1 VDWLVRIERMLNAI
15 EKAKKLGT
23 YDALDRSR
31 QYEGIT
37 EAERD
42 QALNEAWTKIRI
54 CEKKIEAKE
63 KDIKGLREQLRQHR
77 IVNVALTA
85 IITVLA
91 SEGLKALL
99 AFWLHR

>member
-1 VDWLVRIERMLNAI
+1 MMNAI
-15 EKAKKLGT
+15 ERAKKLGT
-23 YDALDRSR
+23 YNAIDRSR
-31 QYEGIT
+31 QYEGIDDS
-37 EAERD
+37 ERD
-42 QALNEAWTKIRI
+42 RALNEAWSKIRT

-63 KDIKGLREQLRQHR
+63 SDIKGLREQLRQHR
-77 IVNVALTA
+77 VVNVALTA